1 VKLKVLMLGWEFP
14 PFTFGGLG
22 VASYYIS
29 KYVSHLGNKVI
40 WVLPFSSQSL
50 KKIKGVEFLN
60 VENLDFID
68 IGTDVF
74 FDSYFYF
81 QNEEELLYFLNQII
95 ENLKLNDSFSS
106 EKLLYLLYYN
116 IGKKIE
122 IFKNKVVSYYK
133 AGKLDFDVIHCHDWP
148 TLKAGI
154 TLKELSGKPLF
165 VHVHSTEYDRSGF
178 NPDPFKESIE
188 KEAYEKADK
197 IFAISKRIK
206 DIIVKYYNIDPKK
219 IEITYNG
226 FELRKEHFDFSA
238 LKKKKE
244 KGYKIVLFM
253 ARLTLHKGPDYFLK
267 AAKLVLDYLKEHNKK
282 DKVLFVIAGSG
293 EKYPELINL
302 ALDLGIADK
311 VFFTGY
317 LRGKEVE
324 EMYKLADVFVLSSV
338 SEPFGLTPLES
349 IVIGK
354 CPVIISK
361 QSGVAEVLNHCFKVD
376 FWDVEEM
383 ANKIVSLLE
392 YDVLKE
398 EQVKNAFKEI
408 KKISWLHTAKKIVKT
423 YLKVLKRK

>member
-22 VASYYIS
+22 IASYYIS
-29 KYVSHLGNKVI
+29 KYVSLLGNKVI
-40 WVLPFSSQSL
+40 WALPFSTKSL
-50 KKIKGVEFLN
+50 KKIKN
-60 VENLDFID
+60 TDFID
-68 IGTDVF
+68 IGDFEFLDLGDDLF

-81 QNEEELLYFLNQII
+81 ETKEEMLFFLKQLI
-95 ENLKLNDSFSS
+95 ENLKINDSASS
-106 EKLLYLLYYN
+106 EKLLYILYSN
-116 IGKKIE
+116 ISKKIDL
-122 IFKNKVVSYYK
+122 FKAKVINYYK
-133 AGKLDFDVIHCHDWP
+133 SGKLDFDLIHCHDWP

-154 TLKELSGKPLF
+154 ALKDLSNKPLF

-188 KEAYEKADK
+188 REAYKRADK

-206 DIIVKYYNIDPKK
+206 DIIVKYYGIDPSK
-219 IEITYNG
+219 IEVTYNG
-226 FELRKEHFDFSA
+226 FELKKEHFDFSV
-238 LKKKKE
+238 LKEKKK

-267 AAKLVLDYLKEHNKK
+267 AAKLVLDHLKKKNK
-282 DKVLFVIAGSG
+282 DKVIFVVAGSG
-293 EKYPELINL
+293 EKFPELVNM

-324 EMYKLADVFVLSSV
+324 EMYKIADVFVLSSV

-349 IVIGK
+349 IAIGK

-383 ANKIVSLLE
+383 ANKIYSLLE
-392 YDVLKE
+392 YDTLKE
-398 EQVKNAFKEI
+398 EQIKNAFEEI
-408 KKISWLHTAKKIVKT
+408 KRISWLDTAKKIVEN
-423 YLKVLKRK
+423 YLKILRLK